1 MNRWDFE
8 DLLLGA
14 RAVIRQYGQA
24 ELDEDINYARPTLNQ
39 R

>member
-8 DLLLGA
+8 DLLGA

-24 ELDEDINYARPTLNQ
+24 ELDEDINYARPTLN
-39 R
+39 RR